1 MGSPFC
7 ICGELPKIARRGKR
21 GHFADFNGSSE
32 QKTEEFGMNVRMS
45 VVLYAE
51 DAEGGETGGERDE
64 TNRCFVLAA
73 ALRTGGMGGGFFRL

>member
-1 MGSPFC
+1 MR
-7 ICGELPKIARRGKR
+7 EAWA
-21 GHFADFNGSSE
+21 FADFNGSSE

-51 DAEGGETGGERDE
+51 DAEGRETGGNRYE

-73 ALRTGGMGGGFFRL
+73 ALRAGGMGGEFFRL

>member
-1 MGSPFC
+1 
-7 ICGELPKIARRGKR
+7 
-21 GHFADFNGSSE
+21 
-32 QKTEEFGMNVRMS
+32 MNVRMS

-73 ALRTGGMGGGFFRL
+73 ALRAGGMGGEFFRL